1 MVELYENK
9 EIRTMGAVKGTK
21 APSNCL
27 LGYKTEDD
35 VFFLGVSQSSTPPW
49 ENGHC
54 SLFTELGAVSPPPY

>member
-35 VFFLGVSQSSTPPW
+35 VFF
-49 ENGHC
+49 
-54 SLFTELGAVSPPPY
+54 

>member
-27 LGYKTEDD
+27 LGYKTEEGS
-35 VFFLGVSQSSTPPW
+35 VKVRLHPGKTVIVRYLLSW
-49 ENGHC
+49 A
-54 SLFTELGAVSPPPY
+54 L